1 MTSRLMQRINF
12 LNQSIGNGVSLLF
25 APMTLIA
32 VYEVAMRYLF
42 NSPTTWAWDINVQL
56 FCLIVVLGAGNT
68 LLQRSHVVMDIII
81 SRFFPQTRL
90 IINIVVHVIFLF
102 PMSIIIWETAAFAWR
117 SILLDE
123 RASTLLAPPV
133 YPLKFGILIGVI
145 LLFLQILSFIL
156 QDTISLRSIPG
167 KGEGK

>member
-68 LLQRSHVVMDIII
+68 LLLKSHVIMDIII
-81 SRFFPQTRL
+81 SRFSSQARL
-90 IINIVVHVIFLF
+90 KINIVVHAIFLF

-117 SILLDE
+117 SFLLDE
-123 RASTLLAPPV
+123 RASTLLAPLV
-133 YPLKFGILIGVI
+133 YPVKFGILIGVI

-156 QDTISLRSIPG
+156 QDTISLRSFPG
-167 KGEGK
+167 KGEAK